1 MSVDTAATSLSP
13 RRRELLDAAVH
24 VVADDGLRG
33 LTHRAVDRRAGLP
46 EGSCSAY
53 FRTRRALQT
62 SLAEYVAAA
71 LAADVA
77 DLAEQLRGLS
87 GADDRAAGLTAQL
100 FLRWLDE
107 RELLLAKLELSLEAS
122 RDAELA
128 TVLTTS
134 RSQLVGVVAG
144 IMVAQGRDHAT
155 ERAEALVA
163 SFDGILV
170 AALPKPD
177 PERRDFLSGSLRL
190 LMAALGAPAGPPA

>member
-1 MSVDTAATSLSP
+1 MSVETTTTLSP

-24 VVADDGLRG
+24 VVADEGLRG
-33 LTHRAVDRRAGLP
+33 LTHRAVDRRAGLS

-62 SLAEYVAAA
+62 ALTEYVVGA

-77 DLAEQLRGLS
+77 GLTEELRGCS
-87 GADDRAAGLTAQL
+87 GADDRAVELTARL

-122 RDAELA
+122 RDPALA
-128 TVLTTS
+128 TLLAAS
-134 RSQLVGVVAG
+134 RAQLVDVVAG
-144 IMVAQGRDHAT
+144 VTDARGKAHGT
-155 ERAEALVA
+155 ERAETLVA

-170 AALPKPD
+170 AALGKPD
-177 PERRDFLSGSLRL
+177 PQRREFLSRSLGL
-190 LMAALGAPAGPPA
+190 LMGALTSPPGP